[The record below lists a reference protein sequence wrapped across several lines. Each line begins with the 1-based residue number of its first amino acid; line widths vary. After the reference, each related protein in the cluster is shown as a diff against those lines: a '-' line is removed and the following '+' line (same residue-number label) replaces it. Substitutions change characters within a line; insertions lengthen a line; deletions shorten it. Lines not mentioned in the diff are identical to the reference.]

1 MQVQGEAGGGEGMNE
16 EKYRVILYDDQIM
29 AENMSYGT
37 ALLLVEI
44 FLEKFYEEKMLR
56 VTIERQAPKLD

>member
-1 MQVQGEAGGGEGMNE
+1 MSE

-37 ALLLVEI
+37 PRPVQVNL
-44 FLEKFYEEKMLR
+44 
-56 VTIERQAPKLD
+56 

>member
-1 MQVQGEAGGGEGMNE
+1 MSE

-56 VTIERQAPKLD
+56 ITIERQCPPKLD

>member
-1 MQVQGEAGGGEGMNE
+1 MSE

-44 FLEKFYEEKMLR
+44 FLKKFYEEKMLR
-56 VTIERQAPKLD
+56 VTIERQTPKLDYASIKSS

>member
-1 MQVQGEAGGGEGMNE
+1 MNE

-37 ALLLVEI
+37 ALLLVEA
-44 FLEKFYEEKMLR
+44 FLQKFYEEKTLR
-56 VTIERQAPKLD
+56 VTIERQQ